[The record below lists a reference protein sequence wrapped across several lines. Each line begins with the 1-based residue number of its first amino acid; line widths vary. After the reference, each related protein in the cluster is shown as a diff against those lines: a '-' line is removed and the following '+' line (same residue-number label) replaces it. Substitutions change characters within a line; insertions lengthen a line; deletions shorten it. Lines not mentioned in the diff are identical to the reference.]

1 MLSVNELALDIFEEL
16 FEYAE
21 EFHAVPHELDNGARI
36 VDCGVSTSGGYLT
49 GKRFTEICMGGLGEV
64 NITMGRIKEF
74 PIPFIEVSTDF
85 PAIACLGAQ
94 KAGWTINVNKYFA
107 MGSGPARALSLKPK
121 HTYEV
126 IEYEDEFDYAV
137 ICLESDHLPNAAVME
152 KIAEACN
159 VDVANTCAVVAPTAS
174 IVGSVQ
180 VAGRCVETAVYK
192 LNELGFDTKKITAG
206 IGHAPIAPV
215 KKDGTRAMGS
225 TNDATIY
232 HGSIMLTMNAPEIKD
247 YLDRIPSN
255 KSKGYGK
262 PFYDIFKEA
271 NFDFYQ
277 IDTSLF
283 SPAEV
288 VINELS
294 EGVVYHVGAVNP
306 EVTLKSFGFILHWR
320 SGLYEWE
327 P

>member
-1 MLSVNELALDIFEEL
+1 MLSVNELALDIFDEL

-21 EFHAVPHELDNGARI
+21 DYNVAPHELDNGARI
-36 VDCGVSTSGGYLT
+36 VDCGVRTPGGYQA
-49 GKRFTEICMGGLGEV
+49 GRRFTEICMGGLGEV
-64 NITMGRIKEF
+64 DTAMGRVGDV
-74 PIPFIEVSTDF
+74 PIPFIEIRTDF

-94 KAGWTINVNKYFA
+94 KAGWTVNVGKYFA

-126 IEYEDEFDYAV
+126 IDYEDEFDYAV
-137 ICLESDHLPNAAVME
+137 IALESDHLPNADVME
-152 KIAEACN
+152 TIADACN

-174 IVGSVQ
+174 IVGSIQ

-192 LNELGFDTKKITAG
+192 LNELGFDTKKIDAG

-255 KSKGYGK
+255 TSRGYGK

-277 IDTSLF
+277 IDTALF

-306 EVTLKSFGFILHWR
+306 EVTLKSFGFV
-320 SGLYEWE
+320 
-327 P
+327 

>member
-1 MLSVNELALDIFEEL
+1 MGVFHVLSVNELALEIFENL
-16 FEYAE
+16 AEYAE
-21 EFHAVPHELDNGARI
+21 EFNAAYHELDNGARI
-36 VDCGVSTSGGYLT
+36 VDCGVSTRGGYAA
-49 GKRFTEICMGGLGEV
+49 GRAFCEICMGGLGEV
-64 NITMGRIKEF
+64 NFRMDQIKKF
-74 PIPFIEVSTDF
+74 PMPFIDVFTDF
-85 PAIACLGAQ
+85 PSISCLGAQ
-94 KAGWTINVNKYFA
+94 KAGWTIKHNNYSA

-126 IEYEDEFDYAV
+126 IEYEDDFDSA
-137 ICLESDHLPNAAVME
+137 IIALESDHLPNGGVME
-152 KIAEACN
+152 KIAEECQ
-159 VDVANTCAVVAPTAS
+159 VDVANMCAVVAPTAS
-174 IVGSVQ
+174 LVGSIQ

-192 LNELGFDTKKITAG
+192 LNELGFDTKKIVSGFGTA
-206 IGHAPIAPV
+206 PLPPV
-215 KKDGTRAMGS
+215 KKDATRAMGT

-232 HGSIMLTMNAPEIKD
+232 HGRIMLTMKAPDIKE

-262 PFYDIFKEA
+262 PFYDIFKESG
-271 NFDFYQ
+271 FDFYK

-306 EVTLKSFGFILHWR
+306 EVTLKSFGLV
-320 SGLYEWE
+320 
-327 P
+327 

>member
-1 MLSVNELALDIFEEL
+1 MLSVNEMALEL
-16 FEYAE
+16 FDDIAEYPE
-21 EFHAVPHELDNGARI
+21 EFNAVFHQLDNGARI
-36 VDCGVSTSGGYLT
+36 VDCGVRTNGGYLA

-64 NITMGRIKEF
+64 NFRMGRIKD
-74 PIPFIEVSTDF
+74 IPLAFIEVNTDF

-94 KAGWTINVNKYFA
+94 KAGWTVKVGNYFA

-126 IEYEDEFDYAV
+126 IEYEDDYDYAV
-137 ICLESDHLPNAAVME
+137 MALESNTLPNGEVLE
-152 KIAEACN
+152 KIAEECS
-159 VDVANTCAVVAPTAS
+159 VDVENVGVVVAPTAS
-174 IVGSVQ
+174 IVGSIQ

-192 LNELGFDTKKITAG
+192 LNELGFDTKKIISG
-206 IGHAPIAPV
+206 IGTAPIAPV
-215 KKDGTRAMGS
+215 KKDGTKAMGS

-232 HGSIMLTMNAPEIKD
+232 HGSIMLTMKAPEIKE
-247 YLDRIPSN
+247 YLEKIPSN

-262 PFYDIFKEA
+262 PFYEIFKEA

-288 VINELS
+288 VINELT
-294 EGVVYHVGAVNP
+294 EGAVYHVGAVNP
-306 EVTLKSFGFILHWR
+306 EVTLKSFGFT
-320 SGLYEWE
+320 
-327 P
+327 